1 MRSIGLAKGE
11 PCSTAPRQSRYL
23 RSRTIWALSCFD
35 LTPHRVIADTPC
47 RFILL
52 TFRGKLFIGDCCS
65 EFRYNVDMSSVD
77 SLFEEAKQLPVD
89 QRLTLVSRLL
99 RSDEPS
105 VSEEVEREWDVVIRE
120 RIHRYDEGKA
130 LSRPAGE
137 VFADLDRRLTP

>member
-1 MRSIGLAKGE
+1 
-11 PCSTAPRQSRYL
+11 
-23 RSRTIWALSCFD
+23 
-35 LTPHRVIADTPC
+35 
-47 RFILL
+47 
-52 TFRGKLFIGDCCS
+52 
-65 EFRYNVDMSSVD
+65 MSSVD